1 MSYSPE
7 FSEQTV
13 LYILLVT
20 YVVSVFIQL
29 IYYWFIFGK
38 LAFYKNVKTPNTKLL
53 PVSIIICARN
63 ESVNLKKY
71 IPLIL
76 EQDYPEFEVLVV
88 DDDSE
93 DETYYFLKDLSIK
106 YPYLTIIKK
115 NNDINFFKGKKFALA
130 LGIKSAKYDTILLTD
145 ADCYPSSNQWLR
157 LMQQPLTSNTEIVLG
172 YGNYEKRK
180 GLLNQLIRFDAL
192 MTAIYYLSFALIKL
206 PYMGV
211 GRNLAYTKSLFFKNK
226 GFASHYKIQSGDD
239 DLFINQCADKKNT
252 AIQID
257 TNSHTVSLPKTSFKQ
272 WFFQKKRHYTT
283 GKYYKF
289 KHQFLLILMPLS
301 QFAFYTILI
310 ILLALS
316 FKVEIVLGLL
326 FLKVLSRTFII
337 KKCINKL
344 NEKKIFVISL
354 FVELFFV
361 IFNPIFHLSNIIHKQ
376 NKWKK

>member
-1 MSYSPE
+1 MSYFPD
-7 FSEQTV
+7 FSEQTMLFLLLIAYTGCV
-13 LYILLVT
+13 L
-20 YVVSVFIQL
+20 IQL
-29 IYYWFIFGK
+29 IYYWFVFGK
-38 LAFYKNVKTPNTKLL
+38 LAFYKKIETTNTELS

-63 ESVNLKKY
+63 ESVNLKKHLH
-71 IPLIL
+71 LIL
-76 EQDYPEFEVLVV
+76 EQDYPKFEVVIV

-93 DETYYFLKDLSIK
+93 DETFYFLKDLSLK
-106 YPYLTIIKK
+106 YPQLNIVKK
-115 NNDINFFKGKKFALA
+115 NEDINFFRGKKFALA

-145 ADCYPSSNQWLR
+145 ADCYPTSNQWLR

-172 YGNYEKRK
+172 YGKYEKRK
-180 GLLNQLIRFDAL
+180 GLLNLLIRFDA
-192 MTAIYYLSFALIKL
+192 MMSAIYYLSFALAKV

-239 DLFINQCADKKNT
+239 DLFVNQCADAKNT

-257 TNSHTVSLPKTSFKQ
+257 SNSHTVSLPKTSFKQ
-272 WFFQKKRHYTT
+272 WFFQKKRHYST

-289 KHQFLLILMPLS
+289 RHKFLLTLMPLS
-301 QFAFYTILI
+301 QFVYY
-310 ILLALS
+310 ILLAILLVLH
-316 FKVEIVLGLL
+316 FKIVIVLGLL
-326 FLKVLSRTFII
+326 FFKVLSRAFIL

-354 FVELFFV
+354 FVEIFFV
-361 IFNPIFHLSNIIHKQ
+361 IFNPILHLSNIIHKQ